1 MNKVERFYQAS
12 HERNVGDRDIPV
24 LPLDEASAELSRP
37 SHRYHC
43 AYKFL
48 ERNGNEKDVVELGFG
63 SPRLLGALSN
73 RCSSYT
79 IVDIVDRIG
88 KVDAPT
94 NVRFRKA
101 DLSDDFP
108 FPNKSFDCTIAMMII
123 EHLFDPFHSF
133 REVARITK
141 TGGKVFINLPNIGSI
156 RCRLQLL
163 AGRMPVTSSR
173 DWFERREWDGNHL
186 HYFTV
191 ADTVRLGALCGLK
204 LDALHPV
211 GKHIWLKSRRPS
223 LFCHEISYEFTC
235 L

>member
-48 ERNGNEKDVVELGFG
+48 ERNGNGKDVVELGFG

-123 EHLFDPFHSF
+123 ELYSIHFTRF
-133 REVARITK
+133 ARWR
-141 TGGKVFINLPNIGSI
+141 GSPKQVEKCSSTCLTSA
-156 RCRLQLL
+156 RFGAGFNCLL
-163 AGRMPVTSSR
+163 AGCPSPAR
-173 DWFERREWDGNHL
+173 GI
-186 HYFTV
+186 
-191 ADTVRLGALCGLK
+191 GLK
-204 LDALHPV
+204 GAS
-211 GKHIWLKSRRPS
+211 GMAIIYIISRLRT
-223 LFCHEISYEFTC
+223 LLGLGLCVA
-235 L
+235 